1 VSFSRISSE
10 ALRKKI
16 EVLTSDRN
24 KALIETFRE
33 NSRRQTLLVQMRD
46 KLTGVRADI
55 ATAEHN
61 LNASIAAINADS
73 TAQEAIP
80 LVDLSAQTEAVA
92 RRLLS
97 VQEQTAQFGRDN
109 DEIIGAF
116 REQGLGQDITGLLE
130 KVHEYQRQ
138 TELAETHLREIA
150 RRGDTVPD
158 RTGTTRQ
165 VAAEFMDGLL
175 SRQGVIDTAFAS
187 LTKKPHL
194 TQDQQALIKDILTDI
209 RIYGQPH
216 FDVTAFYNGCSVV

>member
-1 VSFSRISSE
+1 M
-10 ALRKKI
+10 
-16 EVLTSDRN
+16 
-24 KALIETFRE
+24 IETFRE

-150 RRGDTVPD
+150 RRETQYQ
-158 RTGTTRQ
+158 TGLEQRAK

-187 LTKKPHL
+187 LTKTTSDAGPAGPDKRHSYGYPHL
-194 TQDQQALIKDILTDI
+194 W
-209 RIYGQPH
+209 
-216 FDVTAFYNGCSVV
+216 TATL